1 MVLGNGTLPS
11 HIAAISISIF
21 PDFDSEALLSTDGLT
36 CACAATGHTTSWT
49 LYAISQDA
57 DVEAKITEELASL
70 GLLATP
76 ERPKP
81 RPLEW
86 EDLSKLVYL
95 NAVIKVL
102 DP

>member
-1 MVLGNGTLPS
+1 M
-11 HIAAISISIF
+11 
-21 PDFDSEALLSTDGLT
+21 
-36 CACAATGHTTSWT
+36 
-49 LYAISQDA
+49 
-57 DVEAKITEELASL
+57 EAKITEELASL

-102 DP
+102 NPSLHFNLACLSKHISLLSTSCCYHGARCFTSF

>member
-1 MVLGNGTLPS
+1 MYIYIVIIIGG
-11 HIAAISISIF
+11 
-21 PDFDSEALLSTDGLT
+21 
-36 CACAATGHTTSWT
+36 ACAATGHTASWT

-95 NAVIKVL
+95 NAVIKML
-102 DP
+102 DPSLHFNPACLSKHTSLSTSCCH